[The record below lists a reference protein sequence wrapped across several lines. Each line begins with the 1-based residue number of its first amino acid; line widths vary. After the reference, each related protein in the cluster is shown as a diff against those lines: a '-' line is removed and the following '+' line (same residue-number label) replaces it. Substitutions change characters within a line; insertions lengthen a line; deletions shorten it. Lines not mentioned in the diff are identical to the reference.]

1 MRYELFWKN
10 LIRVLDFFN
19 LMINFMINLVMQ
31 FKNFIYY
38 EIRKMSITK
47 TYVKR
52 ARSWGARWKCHIS
65 QKSFIWKPYVLH
77 AHNTNE
83 DISEI
88 SIYSYKSW
96 QNN

>member
-19 LMINFMINLVMQ
+19 LMISFMINLVMQ

-47 TYVKR
+47 TYMKR
-52 ARSWGARWKCHIS
+52 ARS
-65 QKSFIWKPYVLH
+65 
-77 AHNTNE
+77 
-83 DISEI
+83 
-88 SIYSYKSW
+88 
-96 QNN
+96 

>member
-1 MRYELFWKN
+1 MR
-10 LIRVLDFFN
+10 
-19 LMINFMINLVMQ
+19 

-47 TYVKR
+47 TYTEKSEDTR
-52 ARSWGARWKCHIS
+52 CTMKPCHIS

-88 SIYSYKSW
+88 SIYSYIVTKLIFIFSISL
-96 QNN
+96 